1 MFRLASYMTTEEKF
15 YNQIS
20 DEEQLEYNKRKLA
33 VMIDKQKMLRNEL
46 ALNSFMKKRNK
57 AYLKFD
63 QKNTFKSYPKFGAKN
78 ALDEIHKIG
87 VEISVVRKQQTPLVQ
102 KLIVNPLINNQKV
115 SVA

>member
-33 VMIDKQKMLRNEL
+33 VMIDKQKMLRSEL

-57 AYLKFD
+57 AYVKFD
-63 QKNTFKSYPKFGAKN
+63 QEKTFKSYPRFNSKN
-78 ALDEIHKIG
+78 ALEQIHMID
-87 VEISVVRKQQTPLVQ
+87 VEISVVRNQQTPLIR